1 MAHATRIAPYKNW
14 EKYSPYSVH
23 LRRMSLGANLTS
35 DGYVRIYRAVGDDQP
50 CLTIEQADTTNNPTA
65 LVVKNDGTGIGIDLT
80 DVTGDALKLPADA
93 VTSAGTLSQ
102 QFPVKVGATTYYLY
116 GYTTGS

>member
-1 MAHATRIAPYKNW
+1 MASATRISPYKNW

-23 LRRMSLGANLTS
+23 LRRMSFGANLNS
-35 DGYVRIYRAVGDDQP
+35 DGHVRIYRADGNDQP

-65 LVVKNDGTGIGIDLT
+65 LVIKNDGTGIGIDLT
-80 DVTGDALKLPADA
+80 DVTGDALKFPAAA

-102 QFPVKVGATTYYLY
+102 QFPVKVGAVTYYLY

>member
-1 MAHATRIAPYKNW
+1 MASATRISPYKNW

-23 LRRMSLGANLTS
+23 LRRMSFGANLNS
-35 DGYVRIYRAVGDDQP
+35 DGHVRIYRADGNDQP

-65 LVVKNDGTGIGIDLT
+65 LVIKNDGTGIGIDLT
-80 DVTGDALKLPADA
+80 DVTGEALKFPAAA

-102 QFPVKVGATTYYLY
+102 QFPVKVGAVTYYLY